1 MLSEH
6 IFYSGAIAILIGMVF
21 YKYTGRDSSWIIVLC
36 AWAPDLDFLI
46 LHHGAFHNIA
56 FMIIFGLFMA
66 FILKSFGIK
75 FFDAFFFSLIGFG
88 AHLLEDAMVFD
99 VSYPFLWPFSTNNHG
114 LELFPG
120 VISRGGTYIASF
132 FRIANTEILIVGL
145 LFLLCAIMIRTYIE
159 GPTWI
164 RWYMPENL
172 YLKIS
177 GIFNLEDCCKFQNR

>member
-36 AWAPDLDFLI
+36 AWAPDLDLF

-56 FMIIFGLFMA
+56 CMIIFSVFLA

-75 FFDAFFFSLIGFG
+75 FFDAFFFSVIGFG
-88 AHLLEDAMVFD
+88 VHLLEDAIVYD
-99 VSYPFLWPFSTNNHG
+99 VAYPFLWPFSTNNKG
-114 LELFPG
+114 FELFPD
-120 VISRGGTYIASF
+120 VISSRGHYIASF

-145 LFLLCAIMIRTYIE
+145 LFLVLAIIIRTCFE

-164 RWYMPENL
+164 RWYMPEKI

-177 GIFNLEDCCKFQNR
+177 DFFKSGWLP

>member
-36 AWAPDLDFLI
+36 AWAPDLDLF

-56 FMIIFGLFMA
+56 FMIIFGIFMA

-75 FFDAFFFSLIGFG
+75 FFDAFFFSVIGFG

-99 VSYPFLWPFSTNNHG
+99 VAYPFLWPFSTNNKG
-114 LELFPG
+114 LELFPD
-120 VISRGGTYIASF
+120 VISSRGHYIASF

-145 LFLLCAIMIRTYIE
+145 LFLLLAIIIRTYIE

-177 GIFNLEDCCKFQNR
+177 GIFDKEDRRVMLNE